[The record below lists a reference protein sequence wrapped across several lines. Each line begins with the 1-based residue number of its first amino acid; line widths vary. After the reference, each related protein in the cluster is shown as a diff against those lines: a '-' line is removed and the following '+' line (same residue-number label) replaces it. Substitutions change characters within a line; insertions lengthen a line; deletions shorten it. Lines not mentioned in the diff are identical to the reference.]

1 MKNRTLRIDEKS
13 TRIALI
19 VRVFYESISAI
30 LFPLVIFGG
39 GGWYM
44 DRWLGT
50 GRVFLFSGV
59 VVAFVITQIVLFMK
73 VRQFSRNIDGLVGKK
88 GSDSE

>member
-30 LFPLVIFGG
+30 LFPLIIFGG

-59 VVAFVITQIVLFMK
+59 ALAFIATQVILFLK
-73 VRQFSRNIDGLVGKK
+73 VKQFSRNVENIVDKEDKK
-88 GSDSE
+88 KE